1 MKFAEQR
8 ALRLAGTPYRL
19 VRFVFS
25 QHCSPLPSGSG
36 CRVDGWLA
44 SHPRALN
51 SMSKPCQATMF
62 VWPCLSTPRR
72 HRHDHHDHHHHH
84 RHRRHHPRP
93 VLVLIA
99 MTIFRTIFIM
109 ILLII
114 TTMIIIILITNPIVI
129 GIAILTVIIVI
140 IITTTIITIIT
151 IIVITI
157 IVIIVIVIIIT
168 IIIITTTATA
178 SSTTTTIITIFI
190 IIIIIVVI
198 ILIAMVIILI
208 VIVIVLFLLTAI
220 VVVIITTITI
230 IIITILLTIITIIIS
245 IIIMHAPSTGYQ
257 WATWSVAVF
266 RQNRRSQVALGRA
279 GALDSSWIAPRLDI
293 IHVDIKPANLFLT
306 ETGRFKPA
314 AWLHH
319 VQPVGDAQGSASR
332 YRGRGNCRYV
342 GEAARRACDA
352 DCLIKGFAPLQ
363 DVVFETTG
371 PPPIHSAQ
379 PCHVQAVADR
389 GPRTYGHS
397 CMHLTALG
405 LTSRWSRF
413 SGTSSMSRFG
423 PWWGAIFVRVHPSG
437 VHSGLEKQLGS

>member
-72 HRHDHHDHHHHH
+72 HRHDHHHHHHH

-190 IIIIIVVI
+190 IIIVVI

-208 VIVIVLFLLTAI
+208 VIVIVTVLFLLTAI

-245 IIIMHAPSTGYQ
+245 IIIIMHAPSTGYQ

-389 GPRTYGHS
+389 GP
-397 CMHLTALG
+397 TAILVC
-405 LTSRWSRF
+405 TWQR
-413 SGTSSMSRFG
+413 
-423 PWWGAIFVRVHPSG
+423 
-437 VHSGLEKQLGS
+437 

>member
-1 MKFAEQR
+1 
-8 ALRLAGTPYRL
+8 
-19 VRFVFS
+19 
-25 QHCSPLPSGSG
+25 
-36 CRVDGWLA
+36 
-44 SHPRALN
+44 
-51 SMSKPCQATMF
+51 MF

-140 IITTTIITIIT
+140 IITTTTITIIT

-178 SSTTTTIITIFI
+178 SSTTTTIITIITIFI

-208 VIVIVLFLLTAI
+208 VIVIVTVLFLLTAI

-423 PWWGAIFVRVHPSG
+423 P
-437 VHSGLEKQLGS
+437 

>member
-8 ALRLAGTPYRL
+8 AFRLAGTPYRL

-72 HRHDHHDHHHHH
+72 HRYDHHHHHHH

-109 ILLII
+109 ILPII

-129 GIAILTVIIVI
+129 VIAILTVIIVI
-140 IITTTIITIIT
+140 IITTTIITIIA
-151 IIVITI
+151 
-157 IVIIVIVIIIT
+157 IIVIVIIIT
-168 IIIITTTATA
+168 MIIITTTATA
-178 SSTTTTIITIFI
+178 SSTTTTIITII
-190 IIIIIVVI
+190 TIIIIIVVI

-208 VIVIVLFLLTAI
+208 VIVIVTVLFLLTAI
-220 VVVIITTITI
+220 VVVIITAITI
-230 IIITILLTIITIIIS
+230 IIVTILLTIITIIIS

-293 IHVDIKPANLFLT
+293 IHVDIKPANLFLR

-314 AWLHH
+314 GMAT
-319 VQPVGDAQGSASR
+319 S
-332 YRGRGNCRYV
+332 C
-342 GEAARRACDA
+342 AARRWCARQR
-352 DCLIKGFAPLQ
+352 IPLQ
-363 DVVFETTG
+363 RPWEL
-371 PPPIHSAQ
+371 P
-379 PCHVQAVADR
+379 
-389 GPRTYGHS
+389 
-397 CMHLTALG
+397 L
-405 LTSRWSRF
+405 RWR
-413 SGTSSMSRFG
+413 SS
-423 PWWGAIFVRVHPSG
+423 
-437 VHSGLEKQLGS
+437 